1 MEELGRDGREERRR
15 RREKRREKSGGGR
28 FPGRGPPLDHGP
40 LIGQSGGRL
49 RADWRAL
56 FTALRLQPIRAA
68 AARLEI
74 ERAAGDWLAGVMM
87 SGMESSIQYSQYS
100 TVLRGS
106 AESGGSRGTALYYD
120 TALLLGLTHRL
131 YLSLF
136 NQVSIQVTVLL
147 QIAPS
152 FDKPLINT
160 LMRG

>member
-15 RREKRREKSGGGR
+15 REKRREKSGGEKNSAGGR
-28 FPGRGPPLDHGP
+28 FPSSGPPLDHGP
-40 LIGQSGGRL
+40 LIGQSGCRL

-87 SGMESSIQYSQYS
+87 SGMQSSIQYSRYS
-100 TVLRGS
+100 TVLRGT
-106 AESGGSRGTALYYD
+106 AESGGSRRTARYYD
-120 TALLLGLTHRL
+120 RALLLRLTHRL

-136 NQVSIQVTVLL
+136 NQVSIPVTVLL
-147 QIAPS
+147 QIAPP
-152 FDKPLINT
+152 FDNL
-160 LMRG
+160 